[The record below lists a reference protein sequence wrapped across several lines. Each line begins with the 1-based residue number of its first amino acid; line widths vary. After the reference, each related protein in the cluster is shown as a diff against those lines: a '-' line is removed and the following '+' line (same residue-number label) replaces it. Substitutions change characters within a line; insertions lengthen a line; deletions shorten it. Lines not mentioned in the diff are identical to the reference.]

1 MLALFAPST
10 NSFLA
15 GLGAKPKTAPVPMY
29 PGAGSASEVG
39 STGLP
44 GDIGF
49 DPLVRRCLLNHTHH
63 TVQMFLSSHSYLASH
78 PFVPLAEPT
87 LAVPRPHVGGP
98 VVLLAHVAVLVQ
110 PRRQPRERGLH
121 VLCRPPRG
129 ASALGRRAVVVALA
143 LALLRLRRRGGL
155 RASPTACSARAAPS
169 YAPAR
174 RQAKALARAGSTLIE
189 VKPK

>member
-49 DPLVRRCLLNHTHH
+49 DSLVRRCLLNHTHH
-63 TVQMFLSSHSYLASH
+63 TVQMFLSSHSYTSHHIRSYLSLNPHSQYRVHMSVAS
-78 PFVPLAEPT
+78 
-87 LAVPRPHVGGP
+87 
-98 VVLLAHVAVLVQ
+98 
-110 PRRQPRERGLH
+110 
-121 VLCRPPRG
+121 
-129 ASALGRRAVVVALA
+129 
-143 LALLRLRRRGGL
+143 
-155 RASPTACSARAAPS
+155 S
-169 YAPAR
+169 YSSR
-174 RQAKALARAGSTLIE
+174 T
-189 VKPK
+189 